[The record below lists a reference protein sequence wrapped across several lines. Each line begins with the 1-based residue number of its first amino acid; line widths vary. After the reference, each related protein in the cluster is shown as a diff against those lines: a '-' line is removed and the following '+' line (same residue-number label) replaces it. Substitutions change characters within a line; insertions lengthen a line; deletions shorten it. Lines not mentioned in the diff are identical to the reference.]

1 MHLRFHCVSFH
12 SPGTRGVGE
21 GSGHLRFTVT
31 PILQDSGQAYCLGQW
46 QLRGLNSH
54 VPIAKA
60 LIKREVQKP
69 QFKLLVYWEKNICI
83 NQQTISDGRNAN
95 PAFCLS

>member
-1 MHLRFHCVSFH
+1 M
-12 SPGTRGVGE
+12 SPFIPPTPGGGGGGE
-21 GSGHLRFTVT
+21 DGCHGHLRFTAT

-46 QLRGLNSH
+46 QPWRLNSH
-54 VPIAKA
+54 VPTAKA

-83 NQQTISDGRNAN
+83 NQQTIPDGRNAN

>member
-1 MHLRFHCVSFH
+1 M
-12 SPGTRGVGE
+12 GE